1 MVSVKRV
8 DGVGVYFFIFLK
20 NAVLEFNRVDINPN
34 PKTAFCNKQ
43 IDPGPHPEP
52 AFY

>member
-8 DGVGVYFFIFLK
+8 AGVGVYLFFLLK

-52 AFY
+52 TFY

>member
-8 DGVGVYFFIFLK
+8 AGVGVYLFFFLK

>member
-8 DGVGVYFFIFLK
+8 AGVGVYLFFLLK

-43 IDPGPHPEP
+43 IDPGPHTEP
-52 AFY
+52 AF

>member
-8 DGVGVYFFIFLK
+8 AGVGVYLFFLLK
-20 NAVLEFNRVDINPN
+20 NAVLEFHRVDINPN

-43 IDPGPHPEP
+43 IDPGPHPERT
-52 AFY
+52 FY